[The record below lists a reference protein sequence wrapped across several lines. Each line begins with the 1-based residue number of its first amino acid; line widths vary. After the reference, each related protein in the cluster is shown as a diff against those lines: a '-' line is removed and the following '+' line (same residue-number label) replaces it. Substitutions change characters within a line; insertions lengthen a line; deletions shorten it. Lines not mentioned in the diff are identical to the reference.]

1 MSYTIRV
8 LCKEC
13 GRTYT
18 YQSDAESRDCPACG
32 GHDRRSGVDERV
44 RRAAAALPQND
55 ESGVLIVDSLDDA
68 LALTESVLA
77 ASGYPSDL
85 ERALDALRPFAEYAA
100 KMMRGLPESVAIA
113 TLQDNVNGDTSITR
127 ADVLR
132 AAAVLDDL
140 TAETEE
146 A

>member
-1 MSYTIRV
+1 MRAPS
-8 LCKEC
+8 
-13 GRTYT
+13 
-18 YQSDAESRDCPACG
+18 
-32 GHDRRSGVDERV
+32 ERI
-44 RRAAAALPQND
+44 RRAAKETWRGKKYPKYYEAHC
-55 ESGVLIVDSLDDA
+55 ESII
-68 LALTESVLA
+68 E
-77 ASGYPSDL
+77 ASGLQDDL